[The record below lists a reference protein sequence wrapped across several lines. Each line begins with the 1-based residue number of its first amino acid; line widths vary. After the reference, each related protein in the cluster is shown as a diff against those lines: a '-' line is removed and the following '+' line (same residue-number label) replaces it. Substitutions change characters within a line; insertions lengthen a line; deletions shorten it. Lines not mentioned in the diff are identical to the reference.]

1 MTGENFIYSDW
12 ESMCALTVETRIEEI
27 FAGFIRIF
35 FFFLLS
41 TTLNIERLK
50 RYFAKI
56 LRSFV
61 VIFREKK
68 NQNLF
73 YSLIPISQSLL
84 FHHSEKIRQSFI
96 ESFCFRQ
103 SIEMILYK
111 RSFVALL

>member
-35 FFFLLS
+35 FFFFLLS

-61 VIFREKK
+61 VIFRGKK
-68 NQNLF
+68 NQNLS
-73 YSLIPISQSLL
+73 YSLIPL
-84 FHHSEKIRQSFI
+84 F
-96 ESFCFRQ
+96 
-103 SIEMILYK
+103 
-111 RSFVALL
+111 